1 MAFISSHQNNE
12 ASYVRPAIPTISGQA
27 ALVAGGAS
35 GLGEATVR
43 CLVEADAFAIVL
55 DRDRSRGE
63 ALADELGDSVC
74 FVHGDICQ
82 EADVLMALSAAG
94 SRSLRLAV
102 ICAFA
107 GGGGALLEQD
117 GSPKA
122 LEEFR
127 AAAEVN
133 YVGTFNVMRLA
144 ASHMSRNEPDDD
156 GGRGVIVTTGS
167 ITAFDGQNFQ
177 IAYASSKAAV
187 VGMSLPAARD
197 LRPFGIRVMCIAPGI
212 FLTPE
217 VARADEDLRRFYERT
232 TTFPRRL
239 GHADEYARLVMHIY
253 SNGYLNGE
261 TIRLDAGARLPAIDS

>member
-1 MAFISSHQNNE
+1 MRAEHSVL
-12 ASYVRPAIPTISGQA
+12 AGRA

-43 CLVEADAFAIVL
+43 CLDREGAFVIIL
-55 DRDRSRGE
+55 DRDKARGE

-82 EADVLMALSAAG
+82 EADVLTALSAAG
-94 SRSLRLAV
+94 DRSLRLAV
-102 ICAFA
+102 ICAFS
-107 GGGGALLEQD
+107 GGGGAILEND
-117 GSPKA
+117 GSPKP

-127 AAAEVN
+127 AATEVN
-133 YVGTFNVMRLA
+133 LVGTFNVMRLA
-144 ASHMSRNEPDDD
+144 ASHMASNEADVD

-177 IAYASSKAAV
+177 IAYAASKAAV

-212 FLTPE
+212 FLTPIM
-217 VARADEDLRRFYERT
+217 AGADESLRLFYERT
-232 TTFPRRL
+232 TVFPRRL
-239 GHADEYARLVMHIY
+239 GHADEYAKLVVHIY

-261 TIRLDAGARLPAIDS
+261 TIRLDAGARLPPFESDR